1 MGYSQE
7 AINKLEQ
14 QEANLQAQ
22 HQVKLTKINAT
33 YREQKGVLETIG
45 KTFTNSFA
53 RLVSIDVIANQLAMT
68 VRNMFNQIMN
78 SAKSL
83 NAVMVDLQIASG
95 YSYKE
100 IQSMML
106 DFNTLARKVGKS
118 TEEVATAANDWLR
131 AGYEGQEA
139 SQLVENSMNL
149 SVLGMIDSAKATE
162 YLISVLKGWKLSVD
176 EVGEVVD
183 KLTVTKCSVCQVI
196 GIGHKP
202 KSR

>member
-68 VRNMFNQIMN
+68 VRNMFNQIMT

-183 KLTVTKCSVCQVI
+183 KLTVINAAYVK
-196 GIGHKP
+196 
-202 KSR
+202 